1 MPKDDFFT
9 LHGLVDNL
17 TDYLDLTPEQQ
28 FRVTA
33 RIKRL
38 IHYEKHSVYQ
48 RYAEYSKGFP
58 AYDLEGNRKEDHE
71 PRDPWIHRILS
82 EARDNHSYWSEKPD
96 EEIVTWDVGTHK
108 FRQELGNCDDCSKVL
123 ATDTG
128 YYRSRD
134 KDGKRSNFCL
144 SCANTRGLLDEEG

>member
-1 MPKDDFFT
+1 MSNDDCFT

-17 TDYLDLTPEQQ
+17 TNYLKLTPEQQ

-33 RIKRL
+33 KIKRL
-38 IHYEKHSVYQ
+38 IHHEKHSVYQ
-48 RYAEYSKGFP
+48 RYAEYSKGTPQF
-58 AYDLEGNRKEDHE
+58 DLEGNLKGHNKPD
-71 PRDPWIHRILS
+71 DPFIHKILS
-82 EARDNHSYWSEKPD
+82 EARENHASWSEKTD

-144 SCANTRGLLDEEG
+144 ACANTRGLLDEEG